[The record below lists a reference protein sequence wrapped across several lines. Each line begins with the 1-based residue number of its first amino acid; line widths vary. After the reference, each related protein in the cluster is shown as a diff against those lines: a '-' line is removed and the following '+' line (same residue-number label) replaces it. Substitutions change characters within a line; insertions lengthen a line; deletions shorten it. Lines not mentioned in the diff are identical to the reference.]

1 MESNSGLNILAVA
14 QREYMQQLNDIMV
27 PFLLANFDQMYERA
41 VKDSKGKNVLRQF
54 QEYLRDIKNWNQ
66 GMVQDA
72 TKEIVDSCGYFDK
85 LLAAVFVGYVKILS
99 SVRLT
104 DAKRKIPIRL
114 PKNSDFVFK
123 VYEECAKAIY
133 KDPYWLS
140 EDLSDDDKL
149 ERMLSINSIALEKVL
164 KAMIPV
170 NKILETYMSAVP
182 GDEVESQLG
191 DPEDTEDP
199 EVLQPDDTVG
209 NDEPI
214 PEADVS
220 EPLPDLDA
228 EPEPEPEAE
237 AEAEA
242 EPEMDEPTE
251 EDVKSI
257 PVSGMVPP
265 QENEDD
271 DEDDD
276 LMPGA
281 PDTRK

>member
-27 PFLLANFDQMYERA
+27 PFLMANFDQMYERA
-41 VKDSKGKNVLRQF
+41 VKDSKGKNTLRQF

-72 TKEIVDSCGYFDK
+72 TKEILDSCGYFDK

-123 VYEECAKAIY
+123 VYEESAKTIY
-133 KDPYWLS
+133 KDPYWLG
-140 EDLSDDDKL
+140 EDLSDDDKIDKML
-149 ERMLSINSIALEKVL
+149 EINSVSLEKVL

-199 EVLQPDDTVG
+199 DILEPEDTVG
-209 NDEPI
+209 NQEESGADSMPDEAMAE
-214 PEADVS
+214 PE
-220 EPLPDLDA
+220 EPEPS
-228 EPEPEPEAE
+228 PEPEPEE
-237 AEAEA
+237 IE
-242 EPEMDEPTE
+242 EPTE

-257 PVSGMVPP
+257 PVSGMAPPP
-265 QENEDD
+265 QEEED
-271 DEDDD
+271 ELDD

-281 PDTRK
+281 PDARK

>member
-14 QREYMQQLNDIMV
+14 QREYMQQLNDVMV
-27 PFLLANFDQMYERA
+27 PFLMANFDQMYERA
-41 VKDSKGKNVLRQF
+41 VKDSKGKNILRQF

-114 PKNSDFVFK
+114 PKNTDFVFK
-123 VYEECAKAIY
+123 VYEECAKTIY
-133 KDPYWLS
+133 KDPYWMG
-140 EDLSDDDKL
+140 EDLSDDDKIDKML
-149 ERMLSINSIALEKVL
+149 EINSVALDKVL

-182 GDEVESQLG
+182 GDEVESQMG

-199 EVLQPDDTVG
+199 DILEPDDPMGKSEETTTESNEPNV
-209 NDEPI
+209 DEP
-214 PEADVS
+214 ELGD
-220 EPLPDLDA
+220 
-228 EPEPEPEAE
+228 EPENEEEPV
-237 AEAEA
+237 
-242 EPEMDEPTE
+242 DEE
-251 EDVKSI
+251 VKNI
-257 PVSGMVPP
+257 PVNGVAPPPP
-265 QENEDD
+265 QEDVEQEED
-271 DEDDD
+271 ELDD
-276 LMPGA
+276 LMPDA
-281 PDTRK
+281 PSTRK